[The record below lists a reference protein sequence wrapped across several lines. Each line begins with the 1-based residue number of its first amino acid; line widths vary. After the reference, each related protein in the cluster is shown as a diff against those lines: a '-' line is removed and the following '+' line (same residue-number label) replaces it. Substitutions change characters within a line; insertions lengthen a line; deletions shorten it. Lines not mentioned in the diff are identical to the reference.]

1 MIAIRGRRIGDVGLV
16 LGACFLT
23 LLAGYFLKARCSSPE
38 GDQYR
43 DLCYN
48 DIQPLYGLRGVDRH
62 VFPYVNGSMQND
74 ELIDGAIEYPVLT
87 GVFMWGSGFFAQD
100 FKEYLE
106 VSALL
111 LAPFAF
117 LAAYLLARMSAARA
131 LLFAGSPAMI
141 LYAFHNWDLLVVAAV
156 AGGFYAWYR
165 DKSLWAAVLF
175 GIGGAL
181 KMYPLLFLAPL
192 FLERFVHAQRREAWR
207 VAGAGVG
214 AWVAVN
220 LPFAL
225 INFEGW
231 WTTYKFHSQRLPN
244 YDTIWLI
251 GLHPDANADISP
263 GALNVTTTA
272 LMVVSF
278 AGALWLGWR
287 RARTDGNYPVI
298 QVCAAL
304 LAAFLLWN
312 KVHSPQYALWLM
324 PFFVLIRVNLA
335 WWAAYSLADLFV
347 YIGVFRWFYDFRFV
361 GAEEMTAAK
370 GLLIAGVW
378 LRAGLLVALFF
389 VFLRARSAVHQRL
402 SSQVSPSLPTVR
414 EKAVTAQGPA

>member
-1 MIAIRGRRIGDVGLV
+1 LITIRGRRIGDVALALV
-16 LGACFLT
+16 ACSLT
-23 LLAGYFLKARCSSPE
+23 LLAGYFLKAQCSSPD

-48 DIQPLYGLRGVDRH
+48 DIQPLYALRGVDEH
-62 VFPYVNGSMQND
+62 VFPYVNGSLKSD
-74 ELIDGAIEYPVLT
+74 ELVDGAIEYPVLT
-87 GVFMWGSGFFAQD
+87 GVFMWGSGFFAED
-100 FKEYLE
+100 YTEYLQ

-131 LLFAGSPAMI
+131 LLFAGAPAVI
-141 LYAFHNWDLLVVAAV
+141 LYSFHNWDLLVVAAV
-156 AGGFYAWYR
+156 VGGFYAWYR
-165 DKSLWAAVLF
+165 ERSLVAAVLF

-192 FLERFVHAQRREAWR
+192 FLERFVRAEKREAWR
-207 VAGAGVG
+207 VAGAGAG

-231 WTTYKFHSQRLPN
+231 WTTYKFHGQRLPN

-251 GLHPDANADISP
+251 GLHPDTNADFSP
-263 GALNVTTTA
+263 AGLNITTTA

-278 AGALWLGWR
+278 AAALWLGWR
-287 RARTDGNYPVI
+287 RARTDGSYPVV

-324 PFFVLIRVNLA
+324 PFFVLLRVNIA
-335 WWAAYSLADLFV
+335 WWVAYSLADLFV

-370 GLLIAGVW
+370 GLLVAGVW
-378 LRAGLLVALFF
+378 LRAGLLASLFF
-389 VFLRARSAVHQRL
+389 VFLRAGSAIAERL
-402 SSQVSPSLPTVR
+402 SSQAPSSLPSVR